1 MAPGI
6 PQRRHPAPARQF
18 LAAKVSSAC
27 CVSDSASP
35 LPHFLVQLP
44 GWTILAS
51 RLAREWPSRSGPQT
65 PACGSGGAPWQKSS
79 TTKREVVS
87 EAHRGSD
94 RRKTTSDTFAVS
106 SPKRKLSPRRT
117 AKPGPGWTRSNLFW
131 LPERF
136 ARIGHAMHCCNLSP
150 LGRAYDGDYLFW
162 PVLAAAPNNAMIPLS
177 PTESLT
183 ERQMCFR
190 LSN

>member
-1 MAPGI
+1 MNNAERSKRFPDAFAGLLASRSVGI
-6 PQRRHPAPARQF
+6 RQQQDKF

-79 TTKREVVS
+79 TTKREIAS

-106 SPKRKLSPRRT
+106 SPKGKSKPASDGQART
-117 AKPGPGWTRSNLFW
+117 GLDPIKHFGFLNASRESATRCIVAICLHSAVHMTGIISFGRF
-131 LPERF
+131 LPLPQTMR
-136 ARIGHAMHCCNLSP
+136 
-150 LGRAYDGDYLFW
+150 
-162 PVLAAAPNNAMIPLS
+162 
-177 PTESLT
+177 
-183 ERQMCFR
+183 
-190 LSN
+190 

>member
-1 MAPGI
+1 VNNAERSKRFPDAFAGLLASRSVGI
-6 PQRRHPAPARQF
+6 RQQQDKF

-65 PACGSGGAPWQKSS
+65 PACGSGGARGKSPPRPNV
-79 TTKREVVS
+79 KLFRRRIAE
-87 EAHRGSD
+87 SD

-106 SPKRKLSPRRT
+106 SPKGKSKPASDGQART
-117 AKPGPGWTRSNLFW
+117 GLDPIKHFGFLNASRESATRCIVAICLHSAVHMTGIISFGQF
-131 LPERF
+131 LPLPQ
-136 ARIGHAMHCCNLSP
+136 AM
-150 LGRAYDGDYLFW
+150 R
-162 PVLAAAPNNAMIPLS
+162 
-177 PTESLT
+177 
-183 ERQMCFR
+183 
-190 LSN
+190 